1 MITTATGGQK
11 LQIWGYPGMEVGLS
25 DERKFSDEEFL
36 DFCRR
41 NPDARIERDSNGE
54 IAIMAPTS
62 SETGGM
68 NFDLALAF
76 GIWTKK
82 DSSGKAF
89 DSSTGFTL
97 PNNALRSPDIS
108 WIKLDRWN
116 SLPDEKRI
124 GFARICPDFVI
135 ELRSESDTLQ
145 KLQSK
150 MQEYI
155 ENGSSLGWLIDPI
168 ERRIYVYRPG
178 VDIEIMENP
187 AVVSGEP
194 LLKGFE
200 LNLTE
205 IWD

>member
-11 LQIWGYPGMEVGLS
+11 LQIWGYPGMEVDLGVIPV
-25 DERKFSDEEFL
+25 FSDQDFL
-36 DFCRR
+36 DFCSENR
-41 NPDARIERDSNGE
+41 DSRIERESDGVITVMPPAYTE
-54 IAIMAPTS
+54 IGA
-62 SETGGM
+62 M
-68 NFDLALAF
+68 NAQLSGLI
-76 GIWTKK
+76 GIWAKRDGT
-82 DSSGKAF
+82 GRVY

-97 PNNALRSPDIS
+97 ANGALRSPDVS
-108 WIKLDRWN
+108 WISHARWN
-116 SLPDEKRI
+116 ALSDEEQS
-124 GFARICPDFVI
+124 GFAHICPDFVI
-135 ELRSESDTLQ
+135 ELRSESDTLR

-187 AVVSGEP
+187 AVVFGEP

-205 IWD
+205 IWG